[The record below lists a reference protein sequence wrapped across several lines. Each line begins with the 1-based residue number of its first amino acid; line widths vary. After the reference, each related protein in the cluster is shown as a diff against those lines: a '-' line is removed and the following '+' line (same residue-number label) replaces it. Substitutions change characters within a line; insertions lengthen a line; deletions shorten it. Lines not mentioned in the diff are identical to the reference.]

1 VRVRRRYQEGGRTA
15 DLLAALERRRVMNQL
30 NSDVQDRMPQPSP
43 APASSTRVAMQPP
56 NRSRL
61 MGLDHPS
68 FRPQKTI
75 SQESVNYEDPANI
88 FKMIGAPIQTA
99 AAMNK
104 MVQSGEFRRPTTAEI
119 EAIGSRAMDLPFA
132 MTPLGDVSDV
142 LGAESGAELAMAAG
156 LAFVPGNLSM
166 IKDALPQFIRPG
178 QIKIIEEALGAVDDA
193 SGNADELLA
202 INMPQLSKMSEG
214 ARKEMASGLDEMA
227 EDLMNFPMFS
237 REEVNRLRE
246 TSKYLRSAD
255 IKQTSRAAA
264 KKSTAPRS
272 QIGDFEVEITP
283 DGVGY
288 RMQGSADYISLVEN
302 KPNEFTLVAMLE
314 ENVNPK
320 TKGLLLAE
328 TIKQV
333 PKGGVVKFGSVND
346 LSTDSYVFP
355 LKYIENGKATADLR
369 NVEFLKLNELG
380 QSPKAFAKAFD
391 IEPRQ
396 VGLIDGTAK
405 ASADE
410 VAQVKGRIDAKLQS
424 LGLPE
429 SKLSGDQIL
438 MPHFDMIKTIGKGEF
453 KYGGNLRVVKQ
464 APKGFR
470 TKR

>member
-1 VRVRRRYQEGGRTA
+1 M
-15 DLLAALERRRVMNQL
+15 LAALERRRVMNQL

-56 NRSRL
+56 VYTSPEAA
-61 MGLDHPS
+61 MLDKSTGDYVGFAETFGEPMQQS
-68 FRPQKTI
+68 DVDFLR
-75 SQESVNYEDPANI
+75 EDP
-88 FKMIGAPIQTA
+88 MIPASYYGRLDSSMPLLDFFSPVGDLK
-99 AAMNK
+99 AM
-104 MVQSGEFRRPTTAEI
+104 I
-119 EAIGSRAMDLPFA
+119 E
-132 MTPLGDVSDV
+132 
-142 LGAESGAELAMAAG
+142 AESGLEFALAAG
-156 LAFVPGNLSM
+156 LAFLPGNLSM
-166 IKDALPQFIRPG
+166 IKNALPQFIRPG
-178 QIKIIEEALGAVDDA
+178 QIKVMEQALGAVDDA

-202 INMPQLSKMSEG
+202 INVPQLSRMSEG

-246 TSKYLRSAD
+246 TSRYLRSAD

-283 DGVGY
+283 DGIGY

-314 ENVNPK
+314 GDVNPR

-355 LKYIENGKATADLR
+355 LSYIEKGKAKADLS

-429 SKLSGDQIL
+429 SKVSGDQIL

>member
-1 VRVRRRYQEGGRTA
+1 MRVRRRYQDGGRTA
-15 DLLAALERRRVMNQL
+15 DLLAALERRRSMNQL

-43 APASSTRVAMQPP
+43 APASSTRVAIPP
-56 NRSRL
+56 
-61 MGLDHPS
+61 
-68 FRPQKTI
+68 
-75 SQESVNYEDPANI
+75 
-88 FKMIGAPIQTA
+88 PIYTSPE
-99 AAMNK
+99 AAMLDKSTADYVGFSK
-104 MVQSGEFRRPTTAEI
+104 MFGEPFREEDANWMRETEELPTG
-119 EAIGSRAMDLPFA
+119 AIKTSY
-132 MTPLGDVSDV
+132 PLMEFFSPVGDVMAMAE
-142 LGAESGAELAMAAG
+142 AESGAELAMAAG
-156 LAFVPGNLSM
+156 LAFLPGNLSAV
-166 IKDALPQFIRPG
+166 KEFLPTFVRPG
-178 QIKIIEEALGAVDDA
+178 QVKIMEEALSAVDDA

-202 INMPQLSKMSEG
+202 INMPQLSRMSEG
-214 ARKEMASGLDEMA
+214 ARKEMANGLDEMA
-227 EDLMNFPMFS
+227 EGLMDFPTFS

-246 TSKYLRSAD
+246 TSKYLRSPD

-264 KKSTAPRS
+264 KKSTTPRS

-314 ENVNPK
+314 ENVNPR

-333 PKGGVVKFGSVND
+333 PKGGVVKFGSLND

-355 LKYIENGKATADLR
+355 LSYIEKGKAKADLS

-380 QSPKAFAKAFD
+380 QSPKAFAKVFD

-410 VAQVKGRIDAKLQS
+410 VAQVKSRIDAKLQS

-429 SKLSGDQIL
+429 SKVSGDQIL

-453 KYGGNLRVVKQ
+453 KYGGNLRVVRKS
-464 APKGFR
+464 PLGFR
-470 TKR
+470 VKKSFRNNA